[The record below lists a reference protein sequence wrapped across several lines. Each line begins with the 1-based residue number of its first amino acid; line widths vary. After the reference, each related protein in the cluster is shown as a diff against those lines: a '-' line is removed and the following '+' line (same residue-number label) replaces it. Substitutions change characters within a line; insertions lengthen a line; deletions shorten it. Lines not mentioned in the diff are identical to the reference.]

1 MMLGHECF
9 TALLILGNLLPN
21 PLSDYGIV
29 SYQNTLFLAGGYNGY
44 NRSALV
50 LEYNPVT
57 EEWSTNTQMAES
69 RGKMAAMMVDTV
81 FFPPCE

>member
-1 MMLGHECF
+1 MMFGLD
-9 TALLILGNLLPN
+9 ASLLILGNLLPN

-29 SYQNTLFLAGGYNGY
+29 SYQNTLFLAGGYNGAF
-44 NRSALV
+44 RSTLV
-50 LEYNPVT
+50 LEYDKVS
-57 EEWSTNTQMAES
+57 EGWFTNTQMAES